1 MDTNEREYDFPFN
14 YLYKVLVF
22 FLTKVIKISTL
33 LVLVSN
39 IAWIAMAFYCL
50 KKYNERHRN
59 DLMQFAYVTFVISA
73 MNSAM
78 NITEL
83 FYENVMTS
91 MRSLLELLLAA
102 LAFPCLT
109 TAVWLNFDV
118 AQKEVAWLHTVIGLI
133 PTYIFLFQHYTRQDL
148 IDFTVVMNMVSLIGV
163 GFLYQDLFAMAASV
177 LFFLC
182 YCGFFFRSELV
193 YEPGLKQIFNYCMAA
208 FTFCGYKAV
217 T

>member
-1 MDTNEREYDFPFN
+1 MDANEREYDFPFN
-14 YLYKVLVF
+14 YLYKALTF
-22 FLTKVIKISTL
+22 LLTKINSI
-33 LVLVSN
+33 LVLLSN
-39 IAWIAMAFYCL
+39 IVWIAMAFYCL
-50 KKYNERHRN
+50 KKYNERYRN

-83 FYENVMTS
+83 FFENVMSS
-91 MRSLLELLLAA
+91 MRSLLELLLSA

-109 TAVWLNFDV
+109 TSVWLKNDV

-148 IDFTVVMNMVSLIGV
+148 IDFTVVLNMVSLIGV
-163 GFLYQDLFAMAASV
+163 GFLYQDIFAMAASA

-182 YCGFFFRSELV
+182 YCVFFFRSELA
-193 YEPGLKQIFNYCMAA
+193 YEPGSKQIFNYCMAA

-217 T
+217 I